1 MTASG
6 EKSITIALMDPPYES
21 GTTTT
26 ALRIMDAALRKGINV
41 NVFAYE
47 GAVNLT
53 MRGQAPHPNPVKG
66 TSIEEQDH
74 PSTSKFIAGLF
85 MLGADSPKLEWVNCG
100 LCVDER
106 GAGEWI
112 DGPRRGGPGDLFKF
126 SQESTNTLIIGT
138 R

>member
-6 EKSITIALMDPPYES
+6 EKSITIALMDPPYSS

-53 MRGQAPHPNPVKG
+53 MSGQAPHPNPVKG

-74 PSTSKFIAGLF
+74 PSTAKFIAGLF
-85 MLGADSPKLEWVNCG
+85 TLGSDSPKLEWVNCG

-126 SQESTNTLIIGT
+126 SQESTNTLVIGT